1 MKKTII
7 LLLFIFGFYFIISDV
22 MAKNIEIPDD
32 AIRIRVVPNSNSD
45 YDQEIKEKVRDELQ
59 TSMYDLLKDTKSS
72 DDARK
77 LLEENLGYIKNNVKN
92 VLEREKYNKNYDVNF
107 GMNYFPEK
115 EYKGVKYEEGYYES
129 LLVTLGEGKGD
140 NWWCVLFP
148 PLCLI
153 EAEESTDVEYKSIV
167 KELLDKYL

>member
-7 LLLFIFGFYFIISDV
+7 LLIFIFGFYCIISDV
-22 MAKNIEIPDD
+22 MAKNIEIPED

-45 YDQEIKEKVRDELQ
+45 YDQKIKGKVRDELQ
-59 TSMYDLLKDTKSS
+59 TSMYDLLKDSKNSN
-72 DDARK
+72 DAREIIENN
-77 LLEENLGYIKNNVKN
+77 LETIKNNIGE
-92 VLEREKYNKNYDVNF
+92 VLEREKYDKNYNINF
-107 GMNYFPEK
+107 GLNYFPEK
-115 EYKGVKYEEGYYES
+115 EYKGVSYEEGYYES

-167 KELLDKYL
+167 KELLEKYL

>member
-22 MAKNIEIPDD
+22 MAKNIEIPED

-45 YDQEIKEKVRDELQ
+45 YDQKVKGKVRDELQ
-59 TSMYDLLKDTKSS
+59 TSMYNLLKDTKSS
-72 DDARK
+72 GDARK
-77 LLEENLGYIKNNVKN
+77 VILENLDSIKNNVGQ